1 MSKSKAEEWLT
12 DDGLALLECWARD
25 GLTDE
30 QLAGRMQI
38 DVRTLYRWKNKHSQ
52 ICQSLKKGKEVVD
65 YEVEN
70 ALLKRAK
77 GYTETHTTQKVTKDG
92 DVVDY
97 EVTTYYPPD
106 PTSAIFWLKNRQ
118 PKKWRDKSHNDFNED
133 NEDERVVIINDCPK
147 FEKE

>member
-133 NEDERVVIINDCPK
+133 ERVVIINDCPK